1 MKDPGFQRS
10 IDNLGIFKK
19 ELKNKMKSLYGDTN
33 GTESDIRDPR
43 KFVNFRQQRNNN
55 SDKNAIQYEE
65 LCREKQDHVFED
77 PRIKCR
83 YINYNPYIYIAPVKE
98 EQLHIDPDIWL
109 FHDVISNSE
118 IEIMK
123 KLAIPKLS
131 RAIVRNPVTGVMET
145 AEYRVSKSAWLTDD
159 EDPILPHLTKLVE
172 SITNLTLSTAEE
184 WQIANYGI
192 GGQYDP
198 HFDFARKK
206 GKIF

>member
-1 MKDPGFQRS
+1 MLLIDPTHKRTVA
-10 IDNLGIFKK
+10 NLDHFRKTLNTY
-19 ELKNKMKSLYGDTN
+19 LKPLLGETDVEKNDL
-33 GTESDIRDPR
+33 RDPR
-43 KFVNFRQQRNNN
+43 EFI
-55 SDKNAIQYEE
+55 NARPVYSEFTLNYEY

-77 PRIKCR
+77 PRLKCR

-118 IEIMK
+118 IETMK

-159 EDPILPHLTKLVE
+159 EDPVLPHLTKLVE
-172 SITNLTLSTAEE
+172 SITNLTLITAEE

-206 GKIF
+206 GKFY

>member
-1 MKDPGFQRS
+1 MKHYRKLIQNNTDLLFEETNIQPSEMRNFS
-10 IDNLGIFKK
+10 EFKNIR
-19 ELKNKMKSLYGDTN
+19 LTDT
-33 GTESDIRDPR
+33 
-43 KFVNFRQQRNNN
+43 KFL
-55 SDKNAIQYEE
+55 QYEK
-65 LCREKQDHVFED
+65 LCREKQDRVFED
-77 PRIKCR
+77 PRLKCR

-98 EQLHIDPDIWL
+98 ELLHIDPDIWI

-118 IEIMK
+118 IETMK
-123 KLAIPKLS
+123 NLAVPKLK

-145 AEYRVSKSAWLTDD
+145 VEYRVSKSAWLTDN
-159 EDPILPHLTKLVE
+159 EDPMLPHLTKLVE

-206 GKIF
+206 GKAGINV

>member
-1 MKDPGFQRS
+1 
-10 IDNLGIFKK
+10 
-19 ELKNKMKSLYGDTN
+19 MKSLYGDTN
-33 GTESDIRDPR
+33 STESEIRDPR
-43 KFVNFRQQRNNN
+43 KFVNFRQQINND
-55 SDKNAIQYEE
+55 SDKKAIQYEQ

-77 PRIKCR
+77 PRLKCR

-118 IEIMK
+118 IETMK
-123 KLAIPKLS
+123 KLAIPKLK
-131 RAIVRNPVTGVMET
+131 RATVTDIFFGTRYPTET
-145 AEYRVSKSAWLTDD
+145 RVSKSAWLTDD
-159 EDPILPHLTKLVE
+159 EDPVLPHLTKLVE

-206 GKIF
+206 GKFY